1 MDKLEGQ
8 VCGDYKLGKLIG
20 KGTYGHVYRARRIL
34 KNGRATSTV
43 FAVCTIY
50 IIYFFCHNVSAD
62 FKVVGRGRGS
72 NTFLMENKPY
82 MQMETEN
89 WSNTWSIKPLL
100 HFSSEVAEI
109 WVSVLEVLFK

>member
-50 IIYFFCHNVSAD
+50 IIYIV
-62 FKVVGRGRGS
+62 
-72 NTFLMENKPY
+72 
-82 MQMETEN
+82 
-89 WSNTWSIKPLL
+89 LL
-100 HFSSEVAEI
+100 S
-109 WVSVLEVLFK
+109 